1 MGRDLA
7 SCLLAYWRL
16 RKPAGSSWIHLT
28 LGSHDHSFLRSH
40 SKNVYKCRRTGRL
53 PGEQEVGVWSAVF
66 GRDDQV
72 GKNKWS
78 GRTCSCSRCDPRPS
92 SSPCFQREE
101 VEIKKNQMEARCPFH
116 WLIVFCSFP
125 SPSAAWECLW
135 KINRKWGCFSDIY
148 SGGGVISEELL
159 WTRACVYVS
168 PSVCVFFSSRSWLI
182 QKGRKQLRFF
192 PWNSGKIASDR
203 PQGLFLFAGGSR
215 YLPELMI
222 VQAAAKNAAH
232 CTPLWY
238 QRRPTSSYVSLIS
251 RLE

>member
-1 MGRDLA
+1 MSSGQGLFFCFSTKDSGSVWSGQEMGRDLA
-7 SCLLAYWRL
+7 SCLLAYWHRQ
-16 RKPAGSSWIHLT
+16 KPAGSSWIHLT

-53 PGEQEVGVWSAVF
+53 PVEQEVGVWSAVF

-148 SGGGVISEELL
+148 SRGGGGSSQRSCSGRVRACMCL
-159 WTRACVYVS
+159 RACVCSFPLGPDLSKREENNFVFS
-168 PSVCVFFSSRSWLI
+168 HEILGKLPQIVLKAFFSSPGVR
-182 QKGRKQLRFF
+182 
-192 PWNSGKIASDR
+192 DT
-203 PQGLFLFAGGSR
+203 FL
-215 YLPELMI
+215 
-222 VQAAAKNAAH
+222 N
-232 CTPLWY
+232 
-238 QRRPTSSYVSLIS
+238 
-251 RLE
+251 

>member
-7 SCLLAYWRL
+7 SCLLAYWRR
-16 RKPAGSSWIHLT
+16 RKPVGSSWIHLT

-53 PGEQEVGVWSAVF
+53 PVEQEVGVRSAVF

-148 SGGGVISEELL
+148 SGWGGHLRGAAL
-159 WTRACVYVS
+159 DACVR
-168 PSVCVFFSSRSWLI
+168 VCVSEHVCSFPLPDLS
-182 QKGRKQLRFF
+182 KRKENNFVFF

-238 QRRPTSSYVSLIS
+238 QRRPTSSYVSLVS